1 RAHARR
7 WRSRLCPFDR
17 AQGGGVRPRLRDG
30 ASRSGGRHHGARD
43 RPRSLRRR
51 KRRRRYRAR
60 LAQTVRKLISA
71 QHGGQTM
78 TIIRLAALAT
88 ALLLLSVAAGAGD
101 MATVQILG
109 FSDDGGIFAFEEYGV
124 QDGSGFPYANRYY
137 IDTANDTFLPG
148 TPVRVRLDDEQA
160 SVEQARQS
168 AKARGDA
175 IISDEELTR
184 NIGFTAGWNAVTEL
198 SADPHR
204 MLVNPR
210 PIMPALDDALE
221 FRLEELHLQHPE
233 SCDDLGE
240 RIVGFRL
247 LRIGTVPGE
256 ETQTVH
262 E

>member
-1 RAHARR
+1 
-7 WRSRLCPFDR
+7 
-17 AQGGGVRPRLRDG
+17 
-30 ASRSGGRHHGARD
+30 
-43 RPRSLRRR
+43 
-51 KRRRRYRAR
+51 
-60 LAQTVRKLISA
+60 
-71 QHGGQTM
+71 M

-88 ALLLLSVAAGAGD
+88 ALLLLSVAARAGD

-168 AKARGDA
+168 AKERGDA
-175 IISDEELTR
+175 IISDEELTK

-262 E
+262 EDESIPESRGCPLGYRITGVQTFHPEGANPVFAVMIAVRRFGFEGPDHRFIAVTGRL